1 MIEDCLRVFNWNYG
15 DLLTIHC
22 PKQPDNVSSAF
33 SPSCSKDLVSLHQC
47 SLEIR
52 PKEPSLQRWVNQLN
66 NVVFTASLIIRWEA
80 MITLDICWAQFD
92 ATRAFQKI
100 LEVNNQERIVADV
113 MMDQEVLPGVGN
125 IIKNEACFNAG
136 VNPLSMIRDVPEDV
150 IRRLVGV

>member
-15 DLLTIHC
+15 DLLAFHC
-22 PKQPDNVSSAF
+22 PKQPNNVSGAF

-52 PKEPSLQRWVNQLN
+52 PTEPSLQRWVNQLN

-100 LEVNNQERIVADV
+100 LEVHNQERIVADV

-136 VNPLSMIRDVPEDV
+136 ANPLSMIRDVPEDV

>member
-1 MIEDCLRVFNWNYG
+1 M
-15 DLLTIHC
+15 
-22 PKQPDNVSSAF
+22 
-33 SPSCSKDLVSLHQC
+33 SLHQC

-52 PKEPSLQRWVNQLN
+52 PTEPSLQRWVNQLN

>member
-22 PKQPDNVSSAF
+22 PKQPNVSGAF

-52 PKEPSLQRWVNQLN
+52 PTEPSLQRWVNQLN
-66 NVVFTASLIIRWEA
+66 NVVFTAPLVIRWEA

-100 LEVNNQERIVADV
+100 LEVHNQERIVADV

>member
-1 MIEDCLRVFNWNYG
+1 M
-15 DLLTIHC
+15 
-22 PKQPDNVSSAF
+22 
-33 SPSCSKDLVSLHQC
+33 
-47 SLEIR
+47 
-52 PKEPSLQRWVNQLN
+52 NQLN

-100 LEVNNQERIVADV
+100 LEVHNQERIVADV